1 MIDTD
6 KLEEIRSLL
15 NSLADVKDKLNKL
28 DYTIE
33 TDRDDCCKRN
43 INGFLV
49 SPELYYSVYE
59 QIKSEY
65 RNFYEELKSRLD
77 INIKNFKL

>member
-15 NSLADVKDKLNKL
+15 NSLADVKDKLDKL

-33 TDRDDCCKRN
+33 TDRGDCCKRN